1 MNCDKCVFY
10 IPSLKTCMFCNFI
23 NKDDKHNGSCSTCT
37 CCTGEWVDENHFIP
51 SCDNTPRCEGQEKE
65 WDILKLDD
73 EEDFCAEW
81 SHKKILKR
89 LHNHGIDCFF
99 VDIWGS
105 DEIAFIT
112 GITGLQGVIVPK
124 VARVLGIH
132 EECIY
137 YDWEH
142 DFMILN
148 LFQEKIL
155 RQECKCGDY

>member
-1 MNCDKCVFY
+1 
-10 IPSLKTCMFCNFI
+10 MFCDYTSSENLTDGVI
-23 NKDDKHNGSCSTCT
+23 RELITKTTGHECT
-37 CCTGEWVDENHFIP
+37 CNICGKEVKGEWIDENHFVP
-51 SCDNTPRCEGQEKE
+51 KCEGQEKE

-81 SHKKILKR
+81 THKKLLKR

-99 VDIWGS
+99 VDMWGS
-105 DEIAFIT
+105 DEMAFIT
-112 GITGLQGVIVPK
+112 GITGYQEVIVPK